1 MKKKAAFLICMLIA
15 LTAGLLY
22 AEDTSFR
29 CGNDLIEL
37 GYTTYQ
43 VQDSCGEPDSKDVI
57 GEAGAP
63 RIHKAN
69 PDDSQGALY
78 ITQWTYKKDSGI
90 YILTFEGSRLIRK
103 EYKNL
108 DD

>member
-1 MKKKAAFLICMLIA
+1 MEKTAALIVCLVIT
-15 LTAGLLY
+15 LSAGILY

-29 CGNDLIEL
+29 CGNDLIEI

-43 VQDSCGEPDSKDVI
+43 VRDSCGAPDTEQVI

-63 RIHKAN
+63 RIHRGEGDEN
-69 PDDSQGALY
+69 EGAMY
-78 ITQWTYKKDSGI
+78 ISQWTYKQDSGI

-103 EYKNL
+103 EYQRL
-108 DD
+108 D